1 MSPRLAPNLTAQRR
15 CVSARIKGRD
25 RSHSAPRLRV
35 TYRAP
40 AAGAAP
46 VSYAL
51 AHDGNGTESRRSPD
65 GGKSPEGSS
74 YAAGC
79 LLLLW
84 VGSVGETGPQNLPS
98 RWACTAAPVRNLR
111 PRCQQT
117 CCAGGSPGGP
127 CPSVHGCPAP
137 LQPQEANRRVR
148 KRSAVY
154 SRSVVCGPAH
164 AVSVVVSPG
173 ALAHKMPS
181 ITMPPYCHFPF
192 PRKTFL
198 EPVDDL

>member
-1 MSPRLAPNLTAQRR
+1 MFVFQREHVILSKCDCSFCTSKIHGRNQKGQVNACTLGSIALT
-15 CVSARIKGRD
+15 
-25 RSHSAPRLRV
+25 APRLRA
-35 TYRAP
+35 TYQAQ

-51 AHDGNGTESRRSPD
+51 GHDGNGTESRRPPD

-98 RWACTAAPVRNLR
+98 RWARTAVPVRNLR
-111 PRCQQT
+111 PRCQHA

-137 LQPQEANRRVR
+137 LTAPGGKPPCQEAVGCLF
-148 KRSAVY
+148 S
-154 SRSVVCGPAH
+154 VCGLRAH
-164 AVSVVVSPG
+164 PCGRCCGFPWSFSPQR
-173 ALAHKMPS
+173 
-181 ITMPPYCHFPF
+181 CH
-192 PRKTFL
+192 R
-198 EPVDDL
+198 